1 MGFGKCGPRLQR
13 QQYGNWQMTYNISEQ
28 RPGKMVMWLD
38 TQNRTA
44 VASCFGQIEPQDFP
58 LTAIYFAY
66 FNYTEGV
73 AAWSPA
79 LDLTPYRE
87 TSTAYWIKIN
97 GKSLFTVRDLKDFG
111 TNTATSST
119 YSLKGTHNG
128 LIKPS
133 PDKYKIEIVK
143 YCDNSDCS
151 RIPEPSSV
159 FVSPQGHV
167 VFSVWSVGQSLRV
180 NGVLALNHAWCPV
193 RSAATVQ

>member
-1 MGFGKCGPRLQR
+1 MYGRRSVAAHRGPTVRTPHLVKV
-13 QQYGNWQMTYNISEQ
+13 GN
-28 RPGKMVMWLD
+28 
-38 TQNRTA
+38 TA
-44 VASCFGQIEPQDFP
+44 PLPYLPP
-58 LTAIYFAY
+58 LTHFRFPPLLPLTRSRSPLPAI
-66 FNYTEGV
+66 TP
-73 AAWSPA
+73 SPG
-79 LDLTPYRE
+79 
-87 TSTAYWIKIN
+87 SQIN